1 MSYIED
7 TFRRNRVLINKLLC
21 DLEIK
26 KEYDYDF
33 LSAENIQS
41 IFVSKEEKEKE
52 GLLVSGRHRL
62 IVKYKDND
70 GTVKRTAIKN
80 FVLPEDNEGFLMGL
94 QTTTRMAML
103 SQLFSQQK
111 HLEKFAE
118 YERGLKLNNSQLED
132 SYEELF
138 RSEGELFWD

>member
-7 TFRRNRVLINKLLC
+7 TFTRNKKVINKLLQ

-52 GLLVSGRHRL
+52 GFIVSGRHRL
-62 IVKYKDND
+62 IVKYKDD
-70 GTVKRTAIKN
+70 SGKIKRTAIKN
-80 FVLPEDNEGFLMGL
+80 FVLPEDNEGFNLGL

-103 SQLFSQQK
+103 AQLFSQQK
-111 HLEKFAE
+111 LLEKFAE
-118 YERGLKLNNSQLED
+118 YERGLKLNNSLLED
-132 SYEELF
+132 SYEELL
-138 RSEGELFWD
+138 RREGELF